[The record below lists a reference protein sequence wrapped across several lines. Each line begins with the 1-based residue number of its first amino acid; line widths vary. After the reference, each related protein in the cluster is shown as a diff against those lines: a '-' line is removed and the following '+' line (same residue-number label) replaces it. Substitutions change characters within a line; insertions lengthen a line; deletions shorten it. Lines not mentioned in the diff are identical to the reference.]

1 MGILSLI
8 LFLPLTLLIP
18 ALMPSDKRPD
28 LMRNW
33 FLGVTLMQLLCILI
47 FVLPEWYRTDAVHLL
62 HAEILNWIRIP
73 MGSVLQIQY
82 ALGVDSLNAPMILLT
97 ALVYPLAALSSF
109 SIHKHQTTYYLLMGL
124 LNITLYGCF
133 MAQDFFLFFLFFEAM
148 LLPMYFLI
156 GRWGGPGRAY
166 AAIKFFIYTLSG
178 SVFVLV
184 VMAACM
190 FTYFDPIET
199 AMAAGIPVG
208 MENAS
213 FAHYLRVMM
222 EQGNIAPDAIVHT
235 FRFPGFEWRDAE
247 GLAINRIPGSIL
259 DLGNEVMGM
268 NTRWLA
274 FIFLLIG
281 FAVKLPSVPFH
292 TWLPNAHVE
301 APTPVSVLLAAV
313 LLKIGGYGLIRIGFG
328 FFPDVAAGL
337 GMAMAVLGVV
347 SIIYAALVALAQS
360 DLKKMIAYSSI
371 SHMGYVML
379 GLGAMNATGMNGA
392 ILQMFNHGLIS
403 AMLFLIAGVL
413 YDRTHDRN
421 IASYQGLWNRMPVFT
436 TFVLIAFF
444 ASMGLPGLSAF
455 VSEFLTLAGGFHSEV
470 IPAWL
475 VFIAATGMILTAA
488 YYLRTFQ
495 RMFMGTWQNSGGEAW
510 DALLKDLTPREWVLM
525 LVPALGIVLL
535 GIKPDLLTSAFAAE
549 IARWIEPVAYFI
561 P

>member
-8 LFLPLTLLIP
+8 LFLPLTLILP
-18 ALMPSDKRPD
+18 ALTMAAQRPNI
-28 LMRNW
+28 MRNW
-33 FLGVTLMQLLCILI
+33 FLGVTLIQLTCVLM
-47 FVLPEWYRTDAVHLL
+47 FVMPAWYASDSLQLL
-62 HAEILNWIRIP
+62 HAEVINWIRIP

-82 ALGVDSLNAPMILLT
+82 ALGVDSLNAPMLLLT
-97 ALVYPLAALSSF
+97 TLVYPLAALSSF
-109 SIHKHQTTYYLLMGL
+109 GIQKQQTAYYLLMGL
-124 LNITLYGCF
+124 LNITLFGCF
-133 MAQDFFLFFLFFEAM
+133 LAQDFFLFFLFFEAM

-156 GRWGGPGRAY
+156 GRWGGSGSAY

-190 FTYFDPIET
+190 FSYFDPVET
-199 AMAAGIPVG
+199 ALAAGIPAG

-213 FAHYLRVMM
+213 FTHYLRVLM
-222 EQGNIAPDAIVHT
+222 EQGKIAPDAIVHT
-235 FRFPGFEWRDAE
+235 FRFPMPEWRDAE

-259 DLGNEVMGM
+259 DAGYEIMGM

-281 FAVKLPSVPFH
+281 FAVKLPSVPVH

-328 FFPDVAAGL
+328 YFPDVAASM
-337 GMAMAVLGVV
+337 GMLMAVLGVV
-347 SIIYAALVALAQS
+347 SIIYAALVALAQD

-403 AMLFLIAGVL
+403 AMLFLIVGVL
-413 YDRTHDRN
+413 YDRTHDRS
-421 IASYQGLWNRMPVFT
+421 IGAYRGLWNRMPVFT

-495 RMFMGTWQNSGGEAW
+495 RMFMGTWQTSGGEAW
-510 DALLKDLTPREWVLM
+510 DDLLKDLSPREWILM
-525 LVPALGIVLL
+525 LLPAIGIIVL

-549 IARWIEPVAYFI
+549 ISQWIEPVAYFI